1 MSANAVSRDFRSY
14 YGRPIIKEPI
24 WKPEIPWY
32 FFFGGLA
39 GASSSLV
46 FGSRLA
52 GNNRLARTASL
63 TALTGFAISPILLIK
78 DLGRPERFYNM
89 LRVFKVT
96 SPMSVGTWIV
106 SAAGMASGVGAACE
120 LLDVLP
126 TVKRVAETAGGVLG
140 LPVSTYTAALL
151 ADTAVPVWHEAHRE
165 LPLMFAG
172 GAAASAGAA
181 ATLFTLPEHAEP
193 ARRFALAGASLEL
206 AATKAMERR
215 LGKLLA
221 EPYHIGEASRL
232 AKTAKMLTATGGVL
246 LALAGRRRP
255 GALAAS
261 TLLLGGSICGRW
273 AVFKAG
279 FESARDPKYTVVP
292 QRERADRRGTR
303 LTTNP

>member
-1 MSANAVSRDFRSY
+1 MSANGVSRDFRSY
-14 YGRPIIKEPI
+14 YGRPIIKEPV

-165 LPLMFAG
+165 LPLLFAG

-181 ATLFTLPEHAEP
+181 ATLFTPPKQAEP

-261 TLLLGGSICGRW
+261 SLLLGGSICGRW

>member
-1 MSANAVSRDFRSY
+1 MSANGVSRDFRSY
-14 YGRPIIKEPI
+14 YGRPIIKEPV

-39 GASSSLV
+39 GASSSLA

-63 TALTGFAISPILLIK
+63 TALAGFAISPILLIK

-151 ADTAVPVWHEAHRE
+151 ADTAVPVWHEAYRE
-165 LPLMFAG
+165 LPLLFAG

-181 ATLFTLPEHAEP
+181 ATLFTPPTQAEP

-232 AKTAKMLTATGGVL
+232 AKTARMLTATGGVL

-261 TLLLGGSICGRW
+261 SLLLGGSICGRW